1 MQYNKSM
8 NKRKDT
14 YSVEIGN
21 IKIGS
26 KHPIRVQ
33 SMTNTDT
40 SDVDK
45 TVNQIMQLS
54 DAGSELVRVTVNDE
68 KSAKSVEKIKSI
80 LLQNN
85 YSVPIVGDFHFN
97 GHTLL
102 EDHQKMAKILDK
114 YRINPGNCDYA
125 KDTDNN
131 FTKFIKIAIKHNIM
145 YLFICNTLK
154 MTHASSL

>member
-14 YSVEIGN
+14 YSVEVGN

-40 SDVDK
+40 SDVEK

-54 DAGSELVRVTVNDE
+54 DAGSELVRITVNDE
-68 KSAKSVEKIKSI
+68 ESAKSIEKIKSL

-85 YSVPIVGDFHFN
+85 YSVPIV
-97 GHTLL
+97 
-102 EDHQKMAKILDK
+102 
-114 YRINPGNCDYA
+114 
-125 KDTDNN
+125 
-131 FTKFIKIAIKHNIM
+131 
-145 YLFICNTLK
+145 
-154 MTHASSL
+154 

>member
-14 YSVEIGN
+14 YSVEVGN

-68 KSAKSVEKIKSI
+68 KSAKNVEKIKST

-97 GHTLL
+97 GHRLL
-102 EDHQKMAKILDK
+102 SKYPGAASSLDK
-114 YRINPGNCDYA
+114 YRTVSYTHLTLP
-125 KDTDNN
+125 
-131 FTKFIKIAIKHNIM
+131 TKRIV
-145 YLFICNTLK
+145 
-154 MTHASSL
+154 

>member
-14 YSVEIGN
+14 YSVEVGN

-54 DAGSELVRVTVNDE
+54 DAGSELVRITVNDE
-68 KSAKSVEKIKSI
+68 KSAKSV
-80 LLQNN
+80 
-85 YSVPIVGDFHFN
+85 
-97 GHTLL
+97 
-102 EDHQKMAKILDK
+102 
-114 YRINPGNCDYA
+114 
-125 KDTDNN
+125 
-131 FTKFIKIAIKHNIM
+131 
-145 YLFICNTLK
+145 
-154 MTHASSL
+154 